1 MWISPGFEKLMRVE
15 LERLSLDPKNK
26 EELEIQMERDSV
38 DYGNSS
44 IYTIWSPVLFAA
56 GFFCRRDY

>member
-1 MWISPGFEKLMRVE
+1 MRVE